1 VITDRPSWAAT
12 AHAQKLSRGTAAVAL
27 LATAAALTAA
37 ADQAVGMRAVMWGA
51 LAVTA
56 YAVGL
61 LLLLCAVRPGALAQ
75 WKTGPWMLAWAA
87 TGSGVAT
94 LGWNP
99 AAGGLASQ
107 ILPESVFRALGLVA
121 VALGAWTVAYLT
133 APGRVAGHWASRFT
147 GYMQA
152 RYSSEVRSAATP
164 WLLYLVGTLARA
176 ALVVTTGRLGYT
188 GDVSSAV
195 STASSYG
202 QVLAVLASCAPLGV
216 ATAALR
222 CFREGARDA
231 RVTLAV
237 LLAAELVYAAVSADK
252 ENFCVVALAV
262 IIPLS
267 VARRRVPRALTIACA
282 ALFLAVVVPFTGAY
296 RDAARGTQTLTAEQ
310 AAAAAP
316 GILRQELTSVSGL
329 ASTAAASVSYLLQ
342 RDQDIDGPAVIM
354 QRTPSQI
361 PYLNPVQLL
370 AAPAYALV
378 PRALWPGKPILA
390 TGYQFGQ
397 QYYGLPPGTY
407 TSSTIT
413 PAGDLYRHGGWIV
426 VLAGMAVLGWLMGF
440 LDYSLDVRSSPH
452 AILAVLLVLPGLVMA
467 EQDWV
472 TLLADIPAQLLLW
485 AALLPVTFRRQP
497 SQARA

>member
-1 VITDRPSWAAT
+1 VTTDRAAWAAT
-12 AHAQKLSRGTAAVAL
+12 GHAQKLSRGTAAVVL

-37 ADQAVGMRAVMWGA
+37 AEQAVGMRAVMWGA
-51 LAVTA
+51 LAMTA
-56 YAVGL
+56 YALGL

-94 LGWNP
+94 LEWNP

-107 ILPESVFRALGLVA
+107 ILPASVLRALCLVA
-121 VALGAWTVAYLT
+121 VALGVWTVAYLK
-133 APGRVAGHWASRFT
+133 APGRAAARWASRFT

-152 RYSSEVRSAATP
+152 RYSSEIRSAGTP
-164 WLLYLVGTLARA
+164 WLLYAAGTVARA
-176 ALVVTTGRLGYT
+176 AELVTTGRLGYT

-222 CFREGARDA
+222 CFRERARNA
-231 RVTLAV
+231 RLTLAV
-237 LLAAELVYAAVSADK
+237 LLAAELVYAVVSAEK
-252 ENFCVVALAV
+252 QNYCVLALAL
-262 IIPLS
+262 IIPLA
-267 VARRRVPRALTIACA
+267 VARRRVPRALTVAAA
-282 ALFLAVVVPFTGAY
+282 ALFLAIIVPFTAAY
-296 RDAARGTQTLTAEQ
+296 RDAARGTQPLTAAQ
-310 AAAAAP
+310 AATAAP
-316 GILRQELTSVSGL
+316 GILRQEITSVSGL
-329 ASTAAASVSYLLQ
+329 VSTTSASASYLLQ

-361 PYLNPVQLL
+361 PYSSPVQLL

-397 QYYGLPPGTY
+397 LYYGLPPGTF

-426 VLAGMAVLGWLMGF
+426 VIAGMAVLGWLMGF
-440 LDYSLDVRSSPH
+440 LDDSLDVRSSPH

-485 AALLPVTFRRQP
+485 AAVLPVAFRR
-497 SQARA
+497 R